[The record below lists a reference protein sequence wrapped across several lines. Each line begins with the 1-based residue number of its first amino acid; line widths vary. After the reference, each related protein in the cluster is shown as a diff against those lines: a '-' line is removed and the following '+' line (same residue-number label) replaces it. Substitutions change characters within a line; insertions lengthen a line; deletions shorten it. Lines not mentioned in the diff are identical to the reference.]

1 MDMKE
6 SEREYLK
13 HEIGNQKVKAAYLL
27 VQMELADKTYEGPK
41 TQEEIA
47 EAVGVSRQALYEW
60 RTKDRNFIKF
70 KNSIADD
77 FFTEHKTLMYKQLIK
92 LISATQPSVKA
103 IDIFAKLEGLYDN
116 KHTIRNEDTQNG
128 GESNEDLAKSLET
141 LKAMKSQQE
150 GN

>member
-1 MDMKE
+1 MKDT
-6 SEREYLK
+6 EREYLQN
-13 HEIGNQKVKAAYLL
+13 ELGAQKVKAAYLL
-27 VQMELADKTYEGPK
+27 VEMELSDSDYEGPR
-41 TQEEIA
+41 TQEDVA
-47 EAVGVSRQALYEW
+47 QRVGVSRQALYEW

-77 FFTEHKTLMYKQLIK
+77 FLSDNRTLVYKQLKK

-116 KHTIRNEDTQNG
+116 KLTISTEERTTG
-128 GESNEDLAKSLET
+128 GESNEDLAKSLES